1 MILQYE
7 NIQLEVR
14 PDETHEWL
22 LESAAVAE
30 GYGVGVD
37 AIYAHLKRNSTEFT
51 EGKHYVYL
59 TDNLS
64 AKSANRPTSIYWTKK
79 GVIRLGFFIKSERA
93 RRFRDWA
100 EDLILAAMQRKPLSN
115 LDIMQMWIDE
125 QRVNEQRMS
134 AIETQQNQ
142 LLETVATVAA
152 KVTAVNDEFFT
163 LAGYYQLKGE
173 KFNLT
178 MVQAQQTGKTL
189 KRKSNELGY
198 VVGNTH
204 SERYGRVNTYHRYV
218 LQVVLGF

>member
-51 EGKHYVYL
+51 EGKHYVR
-59 TDNLS
+59 S
-64 AKSANRPTSIYWTKK
+64 RQFVGIAEKEVIAWTKK
-79 GVIRLGFFIKSERA
+79 GVIRLGFFIKSEQA

-115 LDIMQMWIDE
+115 LDVMQMWIDE
-125 QRVNEQRMS
+125 QRVNEQRLN
-134 AIETQQNQ
+134 AIESQQSQ
-142 LLETVATVAA
+142 LLETMTTVAA
-152 KVTAVNDEFFT
+152 KVAAVNDEFFT
-163 LAGYYQLKGE
+163 LAGYYQLMGQ